1 MRFGGFDV
9 LKNIFEVK
17 IQLII
22 GKSLVAR
29 NGEWNFYF
37 YKRTF
42 DVKRIEPSLLFARI

>member
-1 MRFGGFDV
+1 MRFGGLDV

-29 NGEWNFYF
+29 NGEWNFY
-37 YKRTF
+37 KRTF